1 LIKDGCAPQKGTVG
15 MTLRDSDMPFTTYG
29 MKPDII
35 FNPHSLPS
43 RMTMGVI
50 LEGLAAK
57 TNAYKGTITDAT
69 IFNKVDI
76 DDIAGELKKL
86 GFNANG
92 TERLYNGITGNYMD
106 VEIFIAPI
114 YYQCLQKFTI
124 DTVYAHRETP
134 TDALTRQPLDGKS
147 ASGGSR
153 LGEMEC
159 STLSTS
165 ALKTLNEK
173 TTDHSDLYYI
183 YVCKNCN
190 KRAIVNEEK
199 KIYKCVRCKDDSD
212 IVRIKSTWSCKTL
225 WDEIE
230 SCNIGLKFH
239 VKESAFSKQL

>member
-1 LIKDGCAPQKGTVG
+1 MDSLVVFRQKGTVG
-15 MTLRDSDMPFTTYG
+15 MIMRDSDFPYTKDG

-57 TNAYKGTITDAT
+57 TNAYKGSISDAT

-76 DDIAGELKKL
+76 DDISKELEKL
-86 GFNANG
+86 GFNSNG

-114 YYQCLQKFTI
+114 YYQCLQKFTL

-134 TDALTRQPLDGKS
+134 TDALSKQPLDGKS

-153 LGEMEC
+153 CGEMES
-159 STLSTS
+159 STLSS
-165 ALKTLNEK
+165 HALKSLGEK
-173 TTDHSDLYYI
+173 LFDHSDLYYI
-183 YVCKNCN
+183 YVCRNCN
-190 KRAIVNEEK
+190 KRAVVNEEK
-199 KIYKCVRCKDDSD
+199 KIYKCFVCKDDSD
-212 IVRIKSTWSCKTL
+212 IVKIKTSWSCKTL
-225 WDEIE
+225 FDEVE

-239 VKESAFSKQL
+239 TKDTKY

>member
-1 LIKDGCAPQKGTVG
+1 
-15 MTLRDSDMPFTTYG
+15 MRDSDFPFTSYG

-35 FNPHSLPS
+35 FNSHSLPS

-57 TNAYKGTITDAT
+57 VNAYKGTISDAT
-69 IFNKVDI
+69 IFKKVDI
-76 DDIAGELKKL
+76 SDISQTLKDI
-86 GFNANG
+86 GFNSNG

-147 ASGGSR
+147 ARGGSR
-153 LGEMEC
+153 MGEMEFSC
-159 STLSTS
+159 LSTS
-165 ALKTLNEK
+165 AIKSLHEK
-173 TTDHSDLYYI
+173 AEDHSDLYYI

-190 KRAIVNEEK
+190 RRAIVNEEK
-199 KIYKCVRCKDDSD
+199 KIYKCLTCKDDSD
-212 IVRIKSTWSCKTL
+212 IVKIKTSWACKTL
-225 WDEIE
+225 MDEVE
-230 SCNIGLKFH
+230 SCNIGMKLYPKTEKFQ
-239 VKESAFSKQL
+239 VEL